1 MTTVLARRTAP
12 ETYEVFHPRKLVV
25 AEVEYQPQFFAVASG
40 DELAALEIY
49 RVDVTPPQGER
60 WTSALADVDG
70 SPVAVFEV
78 VPIDMPALRAD
89 AAQRCMEFGN
99 AITGQV
105 TSAYSQAEILS
116 WDKQEAEARIVVDG
130 GTLPASAILPGLAE
144 DKNEDLATYAA
155 SVVAKADAFRA
166 IARAAV
172 YLRRRISE
180 VILDPAVTT
189 PAELDTAV
197 AGLRA
202 ECETIAAQLIPAA
215 T

>member
-1 MTTVLARRTAP
+1 MPMALARRIAP
-12 ETYEVFHPRKLVV
+12 ETYEVFQPRKLIVG
-25 AEVEYQPQFFAVASG
+25 EVEHQPQYFEVATD
-40 DELAALEIY
+40 DELAEIGVY
-49 RVDVTPPQGER
+49 RVDVTPPSGQR
-60 WTSALADVDG
+60 WTHGFADDDG
-70 SPVAVFEV
+70 VPVAVFETIV
-78 VPIDMPALRAD
+78 YDMDALK
-89 AAQRCMEFGN
+89 AAAVKTAMDFGN

-105 TSAYSQAEILS
+105 TGAYAQAEILS
-116 WDKQEAEARIVVDG
+116 WDKQEVEARIVVDG

-155 SVVAKADAFRA
+155 SVVAKADALRA

-189 PAELDTAV
+189 PAELETAV

-202 ECETIAAQLIPAA
+202 ECEAIAAQLIPAA
-215 T
+215 S

>member
-1 MTTVLARRTAP
+1 MVGRKAVINAGLVENVILADDDFEIDGRQLVALPEGSTVAP
-12 ETYEVFHPRKLVV
+12 GWTYDGEVFSPPVIAHDMARAK
-25 AEVEYQPQFFAVASG
+25 AAAVKTAM
-40 DELAALEIY
+40 D
-49 RVDVTPPQGER
+49 
-60 WTSALADVDG
+60 
-70 SPVAVFEV
+70 
-78 VPIDMPALRAD
+78 
-89 AAQRCMEFGN
+89 FGN

-105 TSAYSQAEILS
+105 TGAYAQAEILS

-144 DKNEDLATYAA
+144 DKNEDLAVYAA

-189 PAELDTAV
+189 PAELETAV
-197 AGLRA
+197 AQLRA
-202 ECETIAAQLIPAA
+202 ECEAIAAQLIPAA
-215 T
+215 I

>member
-1 MTTVLARRTAP
+1 MVSRKAVINAGTV
-12 ETYEVFHPRKLVV
+12 ENV
-25 AEVEYQPQFFAVASG
+25 
-40 DELAALEIY
+40 I
-49 RVDVTPPQGER
+49 
-60 WTSALADVDG
+60 LADDDFELPDRVLITLPEGSIVAPGWTYDG
-70 SPVAVFEV
+70 EDFAPPVIVHDMDALKAAAVKTAM
-78 VPIDMPALRAD
+78 D
-89 AAQRCMEFGN
+89 FGS

-105 TSAYSQAEILS
+105 TGAYAQAEILS

-189 PAELDTAV
+189 PAELETAV

-202 ECETIAAQLIPAA
+202 ECEAIAAQLIPAA